1 LTAYVYPRIYEVMA
15 TAKVFRS
22 GNSQAVRLPR
32 DVRFPAHV
40 REVRVTRRGDELV
53 LSPAVAEHFDVAFW
67 EVLGSMPGFRR
78 PRQRRQRRSRLF
90 P

>member
-1 LTAYVYPRIYEVMA
+1 MNR

-32 DVRFPAHV
+32 EARFPEHI
-40 REVRVTRRGDELV
+40 REVTVSREGDRLILEPL
-53 LSPAVAEHFDVAFW
+53 PRARFDERFW
-67 EVLGSMPGFRR
+67 SVLGTMPKFRR
-78 PRQRRQRRSRLF
+78 PPQKRQRRRALL

>member
-1 LTAYVYPRIYEVMA
+1 MT

-32 DVRFPAHV
+32 EVRFPESVTEVSV
-40 REVRVTRRGDELV
+40 RRDGERLILE
-53 LSPAVAEHFDVAFW
+53 PATVERFDDAFW
-67 EVLGSMPGFRR
+67 FSLGSLPAFRR
-78 PRQRRQRRSRLF
+78 PAQRRQRRKPIF

>member
-1 LTAYVYPRIYEVMA
+1 MSR

-32 DVRFPAHV
+32 EVRFPEHV
-40 REVRVTRRGDELV
+40 REVKVSREGERLV
-53 LSPAVAEHFDVAFW
+53 LEPVPRERFDERFW
-67 EVLGSMPGFRR
+67 SVLGSMPEFRR
-78 PRQRRQRRSRLF
+78 PPQKRQRRRTLF